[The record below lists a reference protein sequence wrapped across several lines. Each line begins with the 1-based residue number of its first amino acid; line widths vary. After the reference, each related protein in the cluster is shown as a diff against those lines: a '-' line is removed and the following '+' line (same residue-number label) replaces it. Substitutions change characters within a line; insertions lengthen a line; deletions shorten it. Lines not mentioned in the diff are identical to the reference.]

1 MAEENRFKTGEE
13 APESG
18 QYKFDGFTEGG
29 TSDANLTE
37 DEKKLDMEK
46 GDRFPPVPSV
56 NKGAYYVKA

>member
-18 QYKFDGFTEGG
+18 KYKFDGFTEGDS
-29 TSDANLTE
+29 SDANLSE
-37 DEKKLDMEK
+37 NEKVLDMEK
-46 GDRFPPVPSV
+46 GDRFPLLPSD